1 MHNPPESERSD
12 AGSCATT
19 VTLQAQLAR
28 QKQIL
33 QELEAENERYQQDNR
48 VLTDK
53 LNKMREKKDQRQ
65 QDMQQLQSSYKEHIK
80 ALRATD
86 DDLES
91 IRGRIK
97 QLRDNIGILAG
108 MLVEKADAEIAT
120 RALGTFWLNLNET
133 ISEMGCPLS
142 SLRLKML
149 TEKFMM
155 DVLVQILNLNV
166 FPGVEVVEDYNRL
179 QYWLEDQNSCTR
191 FPIRLRQEMA
201 LVVVKKDMDK
211 DSDVYRSRHAALQNS
226 WKYLYSGLV
235 KAYPFVYQHDKAEPD
250 VQKHYGAKVQIL
262 VDQTISLGLAIKGQ
276 EVDITAAAVAEGEQ
290 LFDAELMIDED
301 GQTSGT
307 VQLCVCPPF
316 VAGDTS
322 SVRVLAKGR
331 VLCRPSKNSS

>member
-1 MHNPPESERSD
+1 M
-12 AGSCATT
+12 
-19 VTLQAQLAR
+19 TLQAQLAR

-33 QELEAENERYQQDNR
+33 QELEAENERYQHDNKI
-48 VLTDK
+48 LTDK
-53 LNKMREKKDQRQ
+53 LNKLREKKDQRQ
-65 QDMQQLQSSYKEHIK
+65 QDMLQLQSSYEEHIK

-91 IRGRIK
+91 ICKRIR
-97 QLRDNIGILAG
+97 QLRENIGILAG
-108 MLVEKADAEIAT
+108 MLVEKADAEVAT

-142 SLRLKML
+142 TPRLKML

-155 DVLVQILNLNV
+155 DVLVQTLNLNA

-179 QYWLEDQNSCTR
+179 QCWLEDQNACSR

-201 LVVVKKDMDK
+201 LVVAKNDMDK
-211 DSDVYRSRHAALQNS
+211 DSSVYRSRHAALQNS

-250 VQKHYGAKVQIL
+250 IQKHYGAKVQIL

-290 LFDAELMIDED
+290 LFDPELMVDED
-301 GQTSGT
+301 GQTSGI

-316 VAGDTS
+316 VAGDFSTIKI
-322 SVRVLAKGR
+322 LEKGR
-331 VLCRPSKNSS
+331 VLCCPSEKLN